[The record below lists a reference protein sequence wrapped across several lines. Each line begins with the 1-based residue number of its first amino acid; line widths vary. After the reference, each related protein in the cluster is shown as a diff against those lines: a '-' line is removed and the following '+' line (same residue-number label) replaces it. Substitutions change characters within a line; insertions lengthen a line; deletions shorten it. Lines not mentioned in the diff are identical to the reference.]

1 MCLVFP
7 VKFVNLVVY
16 MTTPAS
22 RPPRVTGWS
31 LQQFLSNV
39 ANEGQTRTWT
49 DEGRAQ
55 LRCAADAS
63 LAALGPCPT
72 NDPMSPERL
81 VDVVAPLKRM
91 LEDHMLFAL
100 PAGMPRDQ
108 ITAQKFVSTLDYAA
122 ASSRTNALVL
132 IPDSFEGRG
141 DRTIIDPMPP
151 VELLAEYV
159 EKWPGVLF
167 WSRSGA
173 AAFATIDD
181 AMGLYNRL
189 EANFA
194 GGDSTIDAILS
205 GYRPPKRSRR
215 LLHLSD
221 LHFGTQTA
229 AKNLQT
235 LRHRVVVEKS
245 RLSRAVIT
253 GDLINT
259 PRHAEHPDFEDFKEF
274 RRWLA
279 MQIGNEVVV
288 VPGNHDERWLG
299 NRIWG
304 LGDNKNAVA
313 DLSWSKVVVDSTLMC
328 VFLCFDSAREGIAAT
343 GNISQAQLD
352 DVAREFE
359 TVCAH
364 TAEARTH
371 VRIALLHHHPARYDI
386 RFDMLVEELTEGG
399 ALDQERLLALED
411 ADRFIAWC
419 QMFDVRVVL
428 HGHKHLQR
436 LRPGNAP
443 EPSIVG
449 CGTSL
454 GAEGK
459 PLSYNILTIDPPT
472 GRIAV
477 AMHSGDAG
485 GFRTLANSVPYL

>member
-22 RPPRVTGWS
+22 RPPRVTTWS
-31 LQQFLSNV
+31 LRQFLGNV
-39 ANEGQTRTWT
+39 ANESQTRTWT

-55 LRCAADAS
+55 LRRAADAS

-72 NDPMSPERL
+72 NDPVSPDRL
-81 VDVVAPLKRM
+81 VNVVAPLKRM

-100 PAGMPRDQ
+100 PAGMPHDQ
-108 ITAQKFVSTLDYAA
+108 IAAQKFVSTLHYAA
-122 ASSRTNALVL
+122 AASGTNALVL

-141 DRTIIDPMPP
+141 DRTIIDPMPQ
-151 VELLAEYV
+151 VELLADYV
-159 EKWPGVLF
+159 DKWPGVLF

-181 AMGLYNRL
+181 AMELYKRL

-194 GGDSTIDAILS
+194 VGATTIDAILS
-205 GYRPPKRSRR
+205 GYRPPKRSRK

-229 AKNLQT
+229 VKHLQT
-235 LRHRVVVEKS
+235 LRQRVVLEKAA
-245 RLSRAVIT
+245 LSRAVIT

-259 PRHAEHPDFEDFKEF
+259 PRHAEDPDFEDFKGF

-279 MQIGNEVVV
+279 TQIGNEVLV

-304 LGDNKNAVA
+304 LGDNKNVVA
-313 DLSWSKVVVDSTLMC
+313 DLSWSKVVVDPTLMC
-328 VFLCFDSAREGIAAT
+328 VFLCFDSAREGFAAT

-359 TVCAH
+359 TVCAQ
-364 TAEARTH
+364 TPEARTY

-386 RFDMLVEELTEGG
+386 RFDILVQELTEGG
-399 ALDQERLLALED
+399 PLDQERLLALEE

-419 QMFDVRVVL
+419 KVFDVRVVL

-443 EPSIVG
+443 EPAIVG

-454 GAEGK
+454 GAEEK

-477 AMHSGDAG
+477 AMHSGNAR
-485 GFRTLANSVPYL
+485 GFETLATSIPYL